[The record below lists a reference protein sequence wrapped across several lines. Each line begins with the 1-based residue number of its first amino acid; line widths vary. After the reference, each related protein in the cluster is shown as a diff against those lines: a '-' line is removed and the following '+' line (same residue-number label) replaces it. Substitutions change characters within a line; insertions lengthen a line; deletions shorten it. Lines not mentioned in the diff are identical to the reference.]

1 MTPDRET
8 DFDSLADQY
17 VDQIRAGDS
26 PDIDKFVSLHPEH
39 ESKIREL
46 FPVLRMMES
55 RVSEDIESDSELLKD
70 ELNELKGVSL
80 QRKLGEYRII
90 REIGR
95 GGMGIVYQAEQ
106 ESLGRHVALK
116 LLPDSAQFDER
127 KSLRFQQEA
136 RASGMLHHSN
146 IVPVFGVGRSEE
158 ISYFVMQY
166 IDGTGLDVV
175 IQEVRQAA
183 GLDDSSGPGAET
195 ARALDTHLS
204 VASSSLM
211 GLEAVASAGESKST
225 PSTSSKIES
234 SSSISS
240 SSGTFSERNQY
251 YRNVAKIGKQISDA
265 LEYAHSKKILHRD
278 IKPANLLIDN
288 VGHVWVTDFGLAKL
302 MDQADLT
309 RTGETVGTLRY
320 LPPEQFNGQSDAR
333 SDVYSLGLTLY
344 ELLTL
349 QPAFDGKDFAQL
361 LKNVT
366 TGSPIP
372 PRKKNSRIPRDLETI
387 VMKATAKSPDA
398 RYQTAGEL
406 RDDLALFLEGK
417 PIQAKKASEFDRFI
431 KAIKRRPVVSTLVA
445 MLLATMIVGASL
457 VTWKWRQASLALVAV
472 QEESASR
479 QAINDFLLY
488 DLLVFANPNIEP
500 DPDIKLRTVIDRAA
514 SSVEERFADQ
524 PLVAA
529 EIHLMLGRIYLRVSQ
544 AEKAKLQFESGFEL
558 RGEHLGLDHL
568 DTIEAYS
575 MMSLAYHS
583 LGKLHKSL
591 KMSDEVIAY
600 LEEAQPF
607 DPIYLMRARKV
618 RCETLIALGQ
628 YQEAQEIV
636 EAYLKMA
643 KNNDE
648 LDLVDGQLSMAWLH
662 FIHGRSELSK
672 QFCQQVL
679 DQLEPHLF
687 DEQGD
692 IALGG
697 NNVKYFHQLLNAK
710 NTLGMIAYADGNF
723 KRAIEIHRAIH
734 QVSARLLGPDH
745 SETISQAN
753 NLAGS
758 LLADGQKEEATE
770 LLIDAVATSSETR
783 GANNLKTLEL
793 KNTYSMVLL
802 ENGEKEIALE
812 FMLETYRQFSQQLGE
827 AHPDSIT
834 QAFNIASA
842 FYRLHEYEDAEKW
855 QQTVIANAS
864 KTLGENHPQTINAL
878 ADLGESRRN
887 LGKLDLAEEVLVKA
901 LGESRKLMRE
911 HHPDLLTTING
922 LLKVYVEQKK
932 YDLAEPLA
940 KELLAGFEKENGS
953 AIERYFAH
961 NVLAHIYNMQK
972 QHKKAQPIY
981 AKAYEIRLD
990 SGENPAS
997 KSMATLLFALTTVE
1011 HKTSQ
1016 HALSIPRLEFFCKM
1030 SEEQDSLNFYYFK
1043 ARSHLG
1049 RALLEVENY
1058 DLAEDHLL
1066 DAFND
1071 LTDLF
1076 EEEPSSIHGKE
1087 LRATTLRLRELYKR
1101 WGKKEQFEN
1110 WQERFEALKNSFENQ

>member
-26 PDIDKFVSLHPEH
+26 PDIEKFVSKHPEH
-39 ESKIREL
+39 ESRIREL
-46 FPVLRMMES
+46 FPVLQMMES
-55 RVSEDIESDSELLKD
+55 RISEDIESDSELLND
-70 ELNELKGVSL
+70 ELSELKGVSL

-127 KSLRFQQEA
+127 KILRFQQEA

-183 GLDDSSGPGAET
+183 GLDDSNGPRAET

-211 GLEAVASAGESKST
+211 GLEAVSSTEDSKPA
-225 PSTSSKIES
+225 PSTSGKIDS
-234 SSSISS
+234 SSSMSS
-240 SSGTFSERNQY
+240 SSGTFSGRNQY

-278 IKPANLLIDN
+278 IKPANLLIDDS
-288 VGHVWVTDFGLAKL
+288 GHVWVTDFGLAKL

-320 LPPEQFNGQSDAR
+320 LPPEQFNGKSDAR

-366 TGSPIP
+366 TGSPTP
-372 PRKKNSRIPRDLETI
+372 PRKRNSRIPRDLETI

-417 PIQAKKASEFDRFI
+417 PIQAKQASEFDRFL
-431 KAIKRRPVVSTLVA
+431 KAIKRRPVVSSLVA
-445 MLLATMIVGASL
+445 MLLASMIVGASL
-457 VTWKWRQASLALVAV
+457 VTWKWQQASLALVAV

-514 SSVEERFADQ
+514 NSVEERFADQ

-544 AEKAKLQFESGFEL
+544 PEKAKLQFESAFEL
-558 RGEHLGLDHL
+558 RGEYLGLEHL

-575 MMSLAYHS
+575 MMSMAYHS

-600 LEEAQPF
+600 LEEAKPF
-607 DPIYLMRARKV
+607 DPIQWMRARKV
-618 RCETLIALGQ
+618 RCETLIALGR

-636 EAYLKMA
+636 ETYLDMA

-662 FIHGRSELSK
+662 FIQGRSELSK
-672 QFCQQVL
+672 QFCQQAL
-679 DQLEPHLF
+679 DQLDPHLF
-687 DEQGD
+687 DEHGD

-697 NNVKYFHQLLNAK
+697 NNVKYFHQLLNAQ
-710 NTLGMIAYADGNF
+710 NTLGTVAYADGDF
-723 KRAIEIHRAIH
+723 TLAIDIHRGIH
-734 QVSARLLGPDH
+734 QISMDLLGPDH

-753 NLAGS
+753 NLAGA
-758 LLADGQKEEATE
+758 LLADGQKEEAAQ
-770 LLIDAVATSSETR
+770 LLKDAVARSSETR
-783 GANNLKTLEL
+783 GTNNLKTLEL
-793 KNTYSMVLL
+793 KNTYLMVLL
-802 ENGEKEIALE
+802 ENGEKEVALAS
-812 FMLETYRQFSQQLGE
+812 MLENYRQFSKQLGE
-827 AHPDSIT
+827 AHPDAIT

-842 FYRLHEYEDAEKW
+842 YYRLHEYEEAERW
-855 QQTVIANAS
+855 QQNVVMNSS
-864 KTLGENHPQTINAL
+864 KTLGENHSQTINAL
-878 ADLGESRRN
+878 ADLGESHRN
-887 LGKLDLAEEVLVKA
+887 LGKLELAEEELVEA

-911 HHPDLLTTING
+911 NHPNLLTTISG
-922 LLKVYVEQKK
+922 LLKVYIELKK

-940 KELLAGFEKENGS
+940 KELLAGYEKENGS
-953 AIERYFAH
+953 TIERFFAH
-961 NVLAHIYNMQK
+961 YLLAHIYNIQK
-972 QHKKAQPIY
+972 QYKKAQPLY

-990 SGENPAS
+990 SGENPATN
-997 KSMATLLFALTTVE
+997 SMATLLFILTNAE
-1011 HKTSQ
+1011 HKTSL
-1016 HALSIPRLEFFCKM
+1016 HALSIPRLELFCKA
-1030 SEEQDSLNFYYFK
+1030 SEEQDSLNFHYFK
-1043 ARSHLG
+1043 AMSHLG
-1049 RALLEVENY
+1049 RAQLEVENY
-1058 DLAEDHLL
+1058 ELAEDSLL
-1066 DAFND
+1066 GAFAN
-1071 LTDLF
+1071 LTILL
-1076 EEEPSSIHGKE
+1076 EEKSPSSTHRKE
-1087 LRATTLRLRELYKR
+1087 LRSTAVRLRELYKR
-1101 WGKKEQFEN
+1101 WDETEQYEI
-1110 WQERFEALKNSFENQ
+1110 WQERCEALKKSAGN